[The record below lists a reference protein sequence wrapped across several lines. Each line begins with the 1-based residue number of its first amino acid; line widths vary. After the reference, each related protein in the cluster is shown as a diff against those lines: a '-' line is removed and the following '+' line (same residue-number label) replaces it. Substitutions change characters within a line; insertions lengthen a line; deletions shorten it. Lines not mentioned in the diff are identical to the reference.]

1 MDHEG
6 VEHSVQARV
15 GDTLLE
21 VAKQHDIDVEGE
33 AHSSFTLNVP
43 SLSYISIYN
52 SLSHSVPFPPHHP
65 PPRSSP

>member
-1 MDHEG
+1 MCVCSVTVVFVDHEG

-33 AHSSFTLNVP
+33 AHSSFTLNVH
-43 SLSYISIYN
+43 SLSYISI
-52 SLSHSVPFPPHHP
+52 
-65 PPRSSP
+65 

>member
-6 VEHSVQARV
+6 AEHRVQARV

-33 AHSSFTLNVP
+33 ADSSFTLNVH
-43 SLSYISIYN
+43 SLPY
-52 SLSHSVPFPPHHP
+52 V
-65 PPRSSP
+65 RK

>member
-1 MDHEG
+1 MVFVDHEG

-33 AHSSFTLNVP
+33 AHFSFARNVH
-43 SLSYISIYN
+43 SLSYISI
-52 SLSHSVPFPPHHP
+52 
-65 PPRSSP
+65 